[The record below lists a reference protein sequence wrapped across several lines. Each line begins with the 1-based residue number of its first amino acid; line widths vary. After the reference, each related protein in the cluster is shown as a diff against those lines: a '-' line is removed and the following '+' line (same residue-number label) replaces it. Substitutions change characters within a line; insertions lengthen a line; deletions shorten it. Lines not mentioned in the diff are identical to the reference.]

1 MTAFAGIR
9 CCGLVP
15 RIPGM
20 IGVLVTAMLLVAML
34 SSRSQAQSNTD
45 TGPGTSGA
53 GGPTVVPQ
61 SQRTTQAVSRSAN
74 GGGPIVIPQVATPAA
89 NTRAQAEEHPRPPAR
104 PVAPATQDRTPSRP
118 INATTQA
125 APNPLFQPNPDG
137 GPRIMAGFRQTGG
150 LDALYGATHFRSTAP
165 RPDPDG
171 FFGAPTAGLLGGAC
185 GLNRNGRESMN
196 AADKCMQALAFAVS
210 PPPATRQVLPRNL
223 PRISPRDAQPMPPVA
238 ADKPVTPP
246 AAMPMDPFEPTGFT
260 VGNFLVK
267 PAVELTTGYDS
278 NPGRVPRGTGSPFV
292 VVAPVVSVRSQF
304 DQHQLNADVRAAY
317 VDDTQ
322 TNLISHPTVD
332 AHVNGR
338 YDLADTTAL
347 NGEGHVM
354 LDADDPGTARFT
366 GQFTKIPLVST
377 VGGSAGVTQKFDPF
391 EVSVKGAVD
400 HIQFQ
405 NVGLTNGTILSNQ
418 DRNFNQYAVQSR
430 VSYGLND
437 QYHPFIDV
445 AVDRRVHEMPVDMLG
460 FRRDSTG
467 TAVEGGVTFALTD
480 KLTGDAA
487 IGYLVRQYQDAMLKP
502 VNGFIADA
510 NLVYQ
515 FNPENSLQFGAKSQV
530 AEIAEAGISGVLK
543 RDVTLEY
550 DHQFEPWLVGTL
562 MTGYGADVFVGSTR
576 VDNRYF
582 VDFGMLYK
590 VSRLLQLQAH
600 LRQEMTKSN
609 FKENNL
615 DATVVTV
622 GARVQY

>member
-1 MTAFAGIR
+1 MA
-9 CCGLVP
+9 
-15 RIPGM
+15 
-20 IGVLVTAMLLVAML
+20 
-34 SSRSQAQSNTD
+34 
-45 TGPGTSGA
+45 
-53 GGPTVVPQ
+53 
-61 SQRTTQAVSRSAN
+61 
-74 GGGPIVIPQVATPAA
+74 
-89 NTRAQAEEHPRPPAR
+89 
-104 PVAPATQDRTPSRP
+104 
-118 INATTQA
+118 
-125 APNPLFQPNPDG
+125 
-137 GPRIMAGFRQTGG
+137 AGFREPAA

-165 RPDPDG
+165 RREPDG
-171 FFGAPTAGLLGGAC
+171 FFGAPTAGLLAGGC
-185 GLNRNGRESMN
+185 GVKRNERQPGSMT
-196 AADKCMQALAFAVS
+196 DRCMQALAFAVS

-223 PRISPRDAQPMPPVA
+223 PQIAPRDAQPIPPVA
-238 ADKPVTPP
+238 ADKPMAAP
-246 AAMPMDPFEPTGFT
+246 AMEMDPYEPTGFT
-260 VGNFLVK
+260 AGNFVIK

-278 NPGRVPRGTGSPFV
+278 NPGRVPRGTGSPFIV
-292 VVAPVVSVRSQF
+292 IAPVVSVRSQF
-304 DQHQLNADVRAAY
+304 DRHQLNADVRAAY

-338 YDLADTTAL
+338 YDFTDNTAL
-347 NGEGHVM
+347 NGEGHAM

-377 VGGSAGVTQKFDPF
+377 TGGSAGVTQKFDPL

-405 NVGLTNGTILSNQ
+405 NVGLTDGRILSNQ

-430 VSYGLND
+430 VSYALND

-502 VNGFIADA
+502 VSGFIADA
-510 NLVYQ
+510 NLMYR
-515 FNPENSLQFGAKSQV
+515 FDRENALQFGAKSQV
-530 AEIAEAGISGVLK
+530 AEIAEAGISGVFK
-543 RDVTLEY
+543 RDVTLEL
-550 DHQFEPWLVGTL
+550 DHQFQPWLVGTV
-562 MTGYGADVFVGSTR
+562 MTGYGADVFTGSTR

-582 VDFGMLYK
+582 VDLGMLYK

-600 LRQEMTKSN
+600 LRQEMTRSN
-609 FKENNL
+609 IKENSL